1 MKDFFKAMKLY
12 KTTLKEEVEELAN
25 SEPGINEEQRVR
37 MATRVAVKICKTYL
51 KREMRCSDL
60 EADEFIKEVQS

>member
-12 KTTLKEEVEELAN
+12 KTTLVEELAN

-37 MATRVAVKICKTYL
+37 MATRVAV
-51 KREMRCSDL
+51 
-60 EADEFIKEVQS
+60 ADSVKPI